1 MMVDTSIIL
10 LYTSLKKMFPMR
22 SLPDSPRRCI
32 TSSYY
37 LSLRNQHNEM
47 TKKARYCFFDTGI
60 HNALIANFNPV
71 ELRNNIS
78 MLWENILYPRFVG
91 EEAPRQVGP

>member
-1 MMVDTSIIL
+1 
-10 LYTSLKKMFPMR
+10 
-22 SLPDSPRRCI
+22 
-32 TSSYY
+32 
-37 LSLRNQHNEM
+37 M

-71 ELRNNIS
+71 EFRNNIG
-78 MLWENILYPRFVG
+78 MLWENFLCPRFVG

>member
-1 MMVDTSIIL
+1 
-10 LYTSLKKMFPMR
+10 
-22 SLPDSPRRCI
+22 
-32 TSSYY
+32 
-37 LSLRNQHNEM
+37 M

>member
-1 MMVDTSIIL
+1 LTPIIGREYNFFVKENMVLGLRGD
-10 LYTSLKKMFPMR
+10 R
-22 SLPDSPRRCI
+22 SQAIAKSK
-32 TSSYY
+32 S
-37 LSLRNQHNEM
+37 LSLRNLRNEI

-78 MLWENILYPRFVG
+78 MLWENILCPRFVG